1 MPRPH
6 PRRALAVGVLNV
18 VGGVMPAFLVASL
31 APRIDAD
38 FAFGESQLG
47 LAVAVVYGVC
57 AVASTPAGNLVE
69 RLGAVHALRAGAL
82 ATAACC
88 LGVALAAGSA
98 VALVALLV
106 VGGLGNALAV
116 PAAGALLNRHVRGGR
131 HGFAF
136 GAMQA
141 GAPLGA
147 LAAGLALPA
156 IALPFGWRWA
166 FAAVAA
172 LALAVAA
179 AAPATPHDRGTPAAR
194 GGGRPRGLTAVH
206 ALALSAVLAGATG
219 TGLVSFVVLYAV
231 ESGFSERDAG
241 LLLGGLSL
249 AAAASRIGLGLA
261 TDRSGGDPLRPVAPM
276 LLIGAG
282 GLLLVAS
289 GEPAALVAGALLAGG
304 VGWAWPGALT
314 SAVVAR
320 APAAPG
326 WAVGVMMAG
335 LFAGSV
341 AGPLVTGLLADRG
354 RFTLAW
360 LTLAALG
367 LLAAVTVALVSRGSA
382 PPGPAAPRSART
394 GGSARTAARSSGR

>member
-1 MPRPH
+1 VPSHH
-6 PRRALAVGVLNV
+6 PRRALAVGVLHV
-18 VGGVMPAFLVASL
+18 VGGVMPHFLVASL
-31 APRIDAD
+31 APRIGAD
-38 FAFGESQLG
+38 FAFGESELG
-47 LAVAVVYGVC
+47 VAVAVVYAIC

-69 RLGAVHALRAGAL
+69 RLGALRALRAGAL

-88 LGVALAAGSA
+88 LGVALLAQSA

-106 VGGLGNALAV
+106 VGSFGNALAA

-131 HGFAF
+131 HGLAF

-166 FAAVAA
+166 FAGSAA

-179 AAPATPHDRGTPAAR
+179 AAPATARDRRAHGAR

-206 ALALSAVLAGATG
+206 ALAFVAVLAGATG
-219 TGLVSFVVLYAV
+219 TGLVSFVVLYAID
-231 ESGFSERDAG
+231 SGFSERDAG

-261 TDRSGGDPLRPVAPM
+261 SDRSGGDPLRPVAPM
-276 LLIGAG
+276 LLAGVG
-282 GLLLVAS
+282 GLLLIAT

-314 SAVVAR
+314 AAVVVR

-335 LFAGSV
+335 LFAGSIV
-341 AGPLVTGLLADRG
+341 GPLVTGLLADRG

-360 LTLAALG
+360 LTLATFA

-394 GGSARTAARSSGR
+394 